1 MEKGM
6 VFWKCGKLDRVDEHP
21 PIFFKTQSISK
32 KIWKP
37 KKKKSTWDTVSVRS
51 FNGEHIYVSAS
62 SNASSA
68 ATAILVTTTHPGT
81 EQMFIEI
88 TRGKNISGLSLN

>member
-1 MEKGM
+1 M
-6 VFWKCGKLDRVDEHP
+6 
-21 PIFFKTQSISK
+21 
-32 KIWKP
+32 
-37 KKKKSTWDTVSVRS
+37 RS